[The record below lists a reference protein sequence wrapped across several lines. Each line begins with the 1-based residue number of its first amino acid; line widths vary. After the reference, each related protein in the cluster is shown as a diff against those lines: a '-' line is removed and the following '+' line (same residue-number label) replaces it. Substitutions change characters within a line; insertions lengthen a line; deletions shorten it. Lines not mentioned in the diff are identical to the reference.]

1 MQGVDEFAEAAA
13 ARLGDGGGFAEALA
27 RLLPLADLL
36 SQHDRLLELDCALPG
51 GTLIPRRARIAEAV
65 NAPFLIE
72 LHALSPS
79 AELDV
84 AGLIGS
90 QVSLRLLQADGSRRA
105 WHAYVL
111 EAAGLGADGGLA
123 AYRFRLGSWLDF
135 LRLRRD
141 SFVFQDKTAL
151 QIVEEV
157 FADLPCANW
166 RVAVTDTL
174 RTRSLCIQYRESD
187 FDFVTRLLAEEG
199 LSYHFEHAD
208 SVNLANGGAKAGH
221 CLVIQDGTAAR
232 DSIGAVRFAGNRDT
246 AERGV
251 RVDTITRFAAAAAAR
266 TNAIARGSWDYQR
279 VAGVSA
285 SDDSASAAPNVPRLE
300 HYDGS
305 GAYRYES
312 GDHAA
317 RAARLALQAH
327 EQQMRRFEA
336 QGQVRAM
343 LPGRS
348 FVLVEHAS
356 LDDAYLVLGVEH
368 DIVNNLGSRASRVMA
383 DPALEHGIYRN
394 RLQAQP
400 ADVPVLPHAARRPT
414 APGLQTAVV
423 VGLDGEAQTTER
435 DLRVKLQF
443 HWQRGATPNAGGL
456 GHDTN
461 SVDAQGNA
469 PGNEASGTWVRVSQ
483 RAAGANWGEVFVP
496 RIGTEVLVDFVEG
509 DIDRPMVVGQLYNGA
524 DTPPFAAGVDSGV
537 NHAGVISGV
546 HSPTLDGS
554 GFNEWT
560 IDDSTGQLRMR
571 LLTSYANTELG
582 LGHLVQQAAAQAQR
596 GATRG
601 AGFELNT
608 QGWGSVRAA
617 QGLMVSTTSRP
628 GTYGS
633 AESTQM
639 DAAEA
644 VARLNAAHELA
655 ERLNDVAQ
663 TMKAQGLNAHAKS
676 VPDLIASIDPHQQG
690 KFDGS
695 VNGHEAKKAD
705 DSGQLTDA
713 VERPSQPTVTLDTP
727 SAFAAISEGPIASFA
742 GQDQAWVA
750 QGDWHDTAAHTMS
763 IVAGQTASW
772 YAHDNGIQAK
782 AAHGPV
788 SLRAH
793 TDKLEILADSHVQ
806 VASVN
811 GEITIQAK
819 SRIELVGGDSSI
831 TLDGSN
837 ITFKTPGTFT
847 VKAATHAWEG
857 AAGSAANVPPLP
869 AGAIGMRPSSVQ
881 LDHRYHDDEGV
892 ANAAYELLLSDGSK
906 RTGKLDANG
915 RASVDGLIA
924 HPVEV
929 RFGPSQRPYKRKDDT
944 PMPNHDPAPSDSK
957 LAALVDRYAAGLIGG
972 TEA

>member
-1 MQGVDEFAEAAA
+1 MQGVLEFAEAAA
-13 ARLGDGGGFAEALA
+13 GRLGDGGGFAEELA

-36 SQHDRLLELDCALPG
+36 SQNDRLLQLDCALPA

-65 NAPFLIE
+65 NAPSSIE

-84 AGLIGS
+84 AALVGS
-90 QVSLRLLQADGSRRA
+90 QVSLQLLQADGSRRP
-105 WHAYVL
+105 WHAYVF
-111 EAAGLGADGGLA
+111 EASGLGADGGLA

-166 RVAVTDTL
+166 RTNVTETL
-174 RTRSLCIQYRESD
+174 RTRSLCIQYREND
-187 FDFVTRLLAEEG
+187 LDFVTRLLAEEG

-208 SVNLANGGAKAGH
+208 AVDGAKAGH
-221 CLVIQDGTAAR
+221 CLVIQDRTASRA
-232 DSIGAVRFAGNRDT
+232 SIGDVRFAGSRDT

-251 RVDTITRFAAAAAAR
+251 RVDTITRFTAASAAR
-266 TNAIARGSWDYQR
+266 VSATTRGSWDYQR

-285 SDDSASAAPNVPRLE
+285 SDDSALAAPHMPRLE

-312 GDHAA
+312 NDHAA
-317 RAARLALQAH
+317 RATTLALQSH
-327 EQQMRRFEA
+327 EQRMRRFEA
-336 QGQVRAM
+336 QGHVRAM

-348 FVLVEHAS
+348 FSLAEHAS
-356 LDDAYLVLGVEH
+356 LDGDYLVLTVEH
-368 DIVNNLGSRASRVMA
+368 EIVNNLGSRASRVVA
-383 DPALEHGIYRN
+383 DPALEHGLYRN
-394 RLQAQP
+394 RLNAQP
-400 ADVPVLPHAARRPT
+400 ADVPVLPLAARRAT
-414 APGLQTAVV
+414 APGLQTALI
-423 VGLDGEAQTTER
+423 VGLEGEPLTTER
-435 DLRVKLQF
+435 DLRVKVQF
-443 HWQRGATPNAGGL
+443 HWQRGDRPNVGGL
-456 GHDTN
+456 PHDTS

-469 PGNEASGTWVRVSQ
+469 PGNDASGTWVRVAQ

-496 RIGTEVLVDFVEG
+496 RVGTEVLVDFVEG
-509 DIDRPMVVGQLYNGA
+509 DIDRPVVVGQLYNGA

-537 NHAGVISGV
+537 NHPGVISGV

-554 GFNEWT
+554 GYNEWT

-582 LGHLVQQAAAQAQR
+582 LGHLVQQPPANAQR

-608 QGWGSVRAA
+608 QGWGTVRAA
-617 QGLMVSTTSRP
+617 QGLLVSTTMRP

-639 DAAEA
+639 DQAEA
-644 VARLNAAHELA
+644 VARLHAGHELA
-655 ERLNDVAQ
+655 QRLHDVAH
-663 TMKAQGLNAHAKS
+663 TMKAQGLSAHERS
-676 VPDLIASIDPHQQG
+676 VPDLIARLDPQQQG
-690 KFDGS
+690 KHES
-695 VNGHEAKKAD
+695 PVNGHEAKKAD
-705 DSGQLTDA
+705 DSGQLTDP
-713 VERPSQPTVTLDTP
+713 VERPAAPTITLDTL
-727 SAFAAISEGPIASFA
+727 STFAALTEGAIVGFA

-772 YAHDNGIQAK
+772 YAHNNGIQAK
-782 AAHGPV
+782 AAHGPL

-819 SRIELVGGDSSI
+819 TRIELIGGDSSI

-837 ITFKTPGTFT
+837 ITFKTPGTFA

-857 AAGSAANVPPLP
+857 AAQQPAQLERLPDSTVKLYDEAFRLLDP
-869 AGAIGMRPSSVQ
+869 AGAPMAGLPFKVT
-881 LDHRYHDDEGV
+881 
-892 ANAAYELLLSDGSK
+892 ASDGFH
-906 RTGKLDANG
+906 
-915 RASVDGLIA
+915 ASHSAEDGST
-924 HPVEV
+924 V
-929 RFGPSQRPYKRKDDT
+929 RVS
-944 PMPNHDPAPSDSK
+944 
-957 LAALVDRYAAGLIGG
+957 
-972 TEA
+972 TEASEPLKFELRWFEITA